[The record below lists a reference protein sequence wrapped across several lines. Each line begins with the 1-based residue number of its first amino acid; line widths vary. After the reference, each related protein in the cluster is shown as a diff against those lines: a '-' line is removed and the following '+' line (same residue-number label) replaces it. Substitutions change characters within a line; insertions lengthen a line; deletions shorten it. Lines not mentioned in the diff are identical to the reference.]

1 VVVVVQPGTKPVVKE
16 DQAAEVVALVAL
28 LA

>member
-1 VVVVVQPGTKPVVKE
+1 VVVVVLPGTKLVVKE

-28 LA
+28 PA